1 MATKIRGV
9 TIQLDGDTSGLN
21 KALQSTNKEIKD
33 TQSQLKDVDRL
44 LKLDPK
50 NTELLA
56 QKQELLAKA
65 IGESK
70 TKLEQLKQAEEQM
83 RSQGVD
89 ENSDQFM
96 ALRREI
102 IATEQNLE
110 KLTDETKNTKSGF
123 DKVATAADKVA
134 KAADNV
140 AKKTKVLSAAG
151 AALAGGLLATGYS
164 SIKSAD
170 ELRTLSARTG
180 VSTDMLQKFAYA
192 SEMVD
197 VSTEELAG
205 ALKKMKIQL
214 GKAPEDFEALG
225 IAVYNTD
232 GSFRD
237 LEDIFFDSLGVLS
250 QIGNETE
257 RDLVSM
263 DLFGKSADNLAT
275 IIDDGGEAL
284 RMYGEKAQELGLIL
298 SEDTL
303 VKLTE
308 TGDKIDETKAQFTAT
323 MAEVGA
329 TLLEDLAPTLETI
342 IGYVQELF
350 EWLGSLDSETL
361 NTILT
366 VALVVAAISPVAS
379 LIAGI
384 STAIGG
390 VSQALNFLM
399 AHPIVALI
407 AAVTALVV
415 AIALWGDEIQEI
427 LQGVDDFLQ
436 EIFVKDWEEEF
447 GFLGTLLNYFL
458 ITVKAVWDAI
468 CQVFNGVI
476 DFIRGV
482 FTGDW
487 DRAFGGLQD
496 IATAGLTF
504 IESIFDGLA
513 RFLEDV
519 FAKDWTENFGVL
531 GHVLNAFFFVVE
543 TVFNSVRE
551 VFGGIVRF
559 VKGVFSGDWKEAF
572 NGLGDIVKG
581 ALNLIE
587 NLFNGLADFLS
598 GIFAK
603 DWTETFGVLGHGL
616 NAFFAIVDG
625 VFNAVREIFGGIMK
639 FVRGVF
645 AGDWESAW
653 EGIKDIF
660 KGVFDALVSIA
671 KAPLNLV
678 IGILNTLIDGL
689 NGLIGGINK
698 ISFDVP
704 DWVPFIGGK
713 KFGFN
718 LGYIGHVAYLAKGGV
733 LTAGSA
739 IVGENG
745 PEMLTMKG
753 DRAVVQPLTQ
763 TTNKNYGGVTLNI
776 YGAAGQNVQE
786 LAQIIMDEMGD
797 ATRRQEAAWA

>member
-21 KALQSTNKEIKD
+21 KALSATNKEIKD
-33 TQSQLKDVDRL
+33 TQSQLKDVERL

-70 TKLEQLKQAEEQM
+70 TKLDQLKQAEAQLKEA
-83 RSQGVD
+83 GID

-123 DKVATAADKVA
+123 DKVASAANKVA
-134 KAADNV
+134 DAADNV
-140 AKKTKVLSAAG
+140 AQKTKKLSAAG

-192 SEMVD
+192 SDMVD

-225 IAVYNTD
+225 VAVYNTD

-263 DLFGKSADNLAT
+263 DLFGKSADTLAT
-275 IIDDGGEAL
+275 IIDDGGAAL
-284 RMYGEKAQELGLIL
+284 QAYGEKAEELGLIL

-303 VKLTE
+303 IRLTE
-308 TGDKIDETKAQFTAT
+308 TGDKIDETKAQLMSTL
-323 MAEVGA
+323 AEVGA
-329 TLLEDLAPTLETI
+329 TLMENLAPVLETI
-342 IGYVQELF
+342 LNYVQELF
-350 EWLGSLDSETL
+350 QWLGSLDSETL

-379 LIAGI
+379 IISGI

-407 AAVTALVV
+407 AVIAALVV
-415 AIALWGDEIQEI
+415 AIALWGDEIQGV
-427 LQGVDDFLQ
+427 LQDVDNFLQ
-436 EIFVKDWEEEF
+436 DIFVKDWEEEF
-447 GFLGTLLNYFL
+447 GFLGTLLNYFF
-458 ITVKAVWDAI
+458 ITVKAVWDMI
-468 CQVFNGVI
+468 CQIFNGVI

-487 DRAFGGLQD
+487 DRAFSGLGQ

-504 IESIFDGLA
+504 IESIFDGLS
-513 RFLEDV
+513 RFLS
-519 FAKDWTENFGVL
+519 K
-531 GHVLNAFFFVVE
+531 
-543 TVFNSVRE
+543 
-551 VFGGIVRF
+551 
-559 VKGVFSGDWKEAF
+559 
-572 NGLGDIVKG
+572 
-581 ALNLIE
+581 
-587 NLFNGLADFLS
+587 
-598 GIFAK
+598 IFQK
-603 DWTETFGVLGHGL
+603 DWTETFGALGHGL
-616 NAFFAIVDG
+616 NAFFRIVEG
-625 VFNAVREIFGGIMK
+625 VFNAVKDIFGGIIK
-639 FVRGVF
+639 FIKSVF
-645 AGDWESAW
+645 TGDWEGAW
-653 EGIKDIF
+653 EGVKQIF
-660 KGVFDALVSIA
+660 QGIFDGLVAIA
-671 KAPLNLV
+671 KAPLNIL
-678 IGILNTLIDGL
+678 IGLLNGLIDGL
-689 NGLIGGINK
+689 NWIIGGINS
-698 ISFDVP
+698 ISIDVP
-704 DWVPFIGGK
+704 DWVPLIGGK
-713 KFGFN
+713 RFGFN

-745 PEMLTMKG
+745 PEMLTMRG